1 MVVRVEEPREEG
13 SGAEARVAAARVAA
27 WAAETEVVEMA
38 AAEVWAL
45 GLVDE
50 AVVMEVVELAAGEG
64 EGEAAV

>member
-1 MVVRVEEPREEG
+1 M
-13 SGAEARVAAARVAA
+13 
-27 WAAETEVVEMA
+27 AAETEVVEMA

-50 AVVMEVVELAAGEG
+50 AVVMEVVEMEAGEV